1 MEISRGTWLATVLV
15 FVIVGLGLMLL
26 IEGEAKNRAKA
37 CAIQC
42 KAEGKRP
49 FYVPPGTMG
58 QTVESGSESGDWRM
72 AFENC
77 RCVSA
82 STGTGNPPRQ

>member
-1 MEISRGTWLATVLV
+1 MEISRGTWLATILV
-15 FVIVGLGLMLL
+15 FVIVGVGLMLL

-37 CAIQC
+37 CTIQC

-49 FYVPPGTMG
+49 FFDPPGTMG
-58 QTVESGSESGDWRM
+58 QTVESGSDSNDWRM

-77 RCVSA
+77 RCVPPPTA
-82 STGTGNPPRQ
+82 TQNPPR